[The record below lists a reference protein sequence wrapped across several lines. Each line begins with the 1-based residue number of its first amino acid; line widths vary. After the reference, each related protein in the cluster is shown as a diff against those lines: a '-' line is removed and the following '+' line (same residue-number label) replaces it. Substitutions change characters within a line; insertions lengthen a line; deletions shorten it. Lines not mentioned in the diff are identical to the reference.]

1 MAYFPDIINNDRNKE
16 KIYGYRY
23 YHQYYFS
30 KNSLS
35 TFLQS
40 IPKDINESD
49 KKKLK
54 YSACRCLRALLKTGD
69 CESGLELFDFIDFT
83 KKETIYYDANE
94 FNRKF
99 INYLTEKSE
108 IFIFFLQINSGS

>member
-1 MAYFPDIINNDRNKE
+1 MAYFPDMVNNERNKE
-16 KIYGYRY
+16 KIYGHKY

-30 KNSLS
+30 KNSLDE
-35 TFLQS
+35 FLQT
-40 IPKDINESD
+40 IPKDIKESD

-54 YSACRCLRALLKTGD
+54 YSACRCLRASLKKGDWENLTG
-69 CESGLELFDFIDFT
+69 LFDFIDFT

-108 IFIFFLQINSGS
+108 IFLFFLQINSGS